1 MLYFAYID
9 LLTKRRLVWKD
20 IWFDATNVYSMK
32 QSLMDVGVEE
42 ERIYMVP
49 VNKFY
54 DLTDENDAKRRA
66 FEIKHGFLNYNNKM
80 EEQKK

>member
-9 LLTKRRLVWKD
+9 LLKKRRLVWKD